1 MAGVARR
8 PIRCKPAVVVVP
20 VAWTILQYP
29 PETADADLQAR
40 LWRFSAYVSSTWIS
54 RSFPVS
60 LWTHFDNDGPRT
72 TNIAEGWHNSLISQF
87 GVSHPSM
94 RVFLDWLQK
103 CQHATACR
111 ILQLT
116 VGRPPKRQAVAYRRL
131 DCRIREAKL
140 RFGLSIGRIFAYIY
154 PDPCSSE
161 QMRVE
166 MLQYLNHVA
175 YLVMGTD

>member
-1 MAGVARR
+1 MTSSKFINGSVTVRIIGRR
-8 PIRCKPAVVVVP
+8 VDFTVRINPLMSTPP
-20 VAWTILQYP
+20 LQEGLP
-29 PETADADLQAR
+29 SGGRRA
-40 LWRFSAYVSSTWIS
+40 ST
-54 RSFPVS
+54 
-60 LWTHFDNDGPRT
+60 N
-72 TNIAEGWHNSLISQF
+72 Q
-87 GVSHPSM
+87 M

-140 RFGLSIGRIFAYIY
+140 RFGLSIGRIFAHIY

>member
-1 MAGVARR
+1 MAMTLL
-8 PIRCKPAVVVVP
+8 PAFVVP
-20 VAWTILQYP
+20 MAWTILQYP

-54 RSFPVS
+54 GSFPVS

-103 CQHATACR
+103 CHSMLFIYVCTG
-111 ILQLT
+111 T
-116 VGRPPKRQAVAYRRL
+116 GRKVNK
-131 DCRIREAKL
+131 I
-140 RFGLSIGRIFAYIY
+140 IY
-154 PDPCSSE
+154 TQSVITF
-161 QMRVE
+161 M
-166 MLQYLNHVA
+166 
-175 YLVMGTD
+175 